1 MFNCTLKVGEGPW
14 FEKRKEKLQVLFP
27 RFFFRIIL
35 RLLEIDI
42 HHHLTDCHQMMPSC
56 LSRFFPATLPISTSK
71 QWTLQVHTPESR
83 LANSI
88 NWKNKNKITASAV
101 LVHSRV
107 KGEENWSH
115 GKGAMTS
122 TGCSHYKGY
131 GQNKT
136 KTLAFHSSWKDKQ
149 RVILLVAWD
158 FWVKIPTEGYIWRL

>member
-1 MFNCTLKVGEGPW
+1 
-14 FEKRKEKLQVLFP
+14 
-27 RFFFRIIL
+27 
-35 RLLEIDI
+35 
-42 HHHLTDCHQMMPSC
+42 LTDRHQMMPSW

-107 KGEENWSH
+107 KGEENWSP

-136 KTLAFHSSWKDKQ
+136 KTLAFYSSWKDKQ

-158 FWVKIPTEGYIWRL
+158 FWVKIPTEGYVWRL